1 MVPLAPHLLLL
12 LLPSLASTSPVRVVA
27 DGDSLP
33 AAMVSYARM
42 QISNM
47 TKNSMQTHVWKNT
60 LHNIYS
66 IRLRDSFNQSRRQ
79 R

>member
-1 MVPLAPHLLLL
+1 MVALAPHLLLL

-47 TKNSMQTHVWKNT
+47 PKNSMQ
-60 LHNIYS
+60 IED
-66 IRLRDSFNQSRRQ
+66 RGRQFNCVTFRGGRMGG
-79 R
+79 RF